1 MGVHMI
7 LKDALIIGKEGE
19 DPNKYKVSNRTGKET
34 AYFCVGVNQYDP
46 TYEGNYHYNNFFVS
60 VPSDRIAM
68 IRKLKLR
75 RNSLVHLYCSFDYGK
90 EITVGKDYGKSRLV
104 NGVILTL
111 IDIEYGGAT
120 SSKGIKEKENNEGE
134 QLSLSSFSESENAT
148 KDVKTNIQTMP
159 EPTTSVEETVSDVG
173 TLEAKMNVPMKNLDE
188 DDVFM
193 KKIKKKRKFF

>member
-19 DPNKYKVSNRTGKET
+19 DPIKYKVSNRTGKET

-75 RNSLVHLYCSFDYGK
+75 RNSL
-90 EITVGKDYGKSRLV
+90 
-104 NGVILTL
+104 GVRTGEPFLL
-111 IDIEYGGAT
+111 SDFVSA
-120 SSKGIKEKENNEGE
+120 SSTIVR
-134 QLSLSSFSESENAT
+134 FS
-148 KDVKTNIQTMP
+148 
-159 EPTTSVEETVSDVG
+159 
-173 TLEAKMNVPMKNLDE
+173 
-188 DDVFM
+188 
-193 KKIKKKRKFF
+193 